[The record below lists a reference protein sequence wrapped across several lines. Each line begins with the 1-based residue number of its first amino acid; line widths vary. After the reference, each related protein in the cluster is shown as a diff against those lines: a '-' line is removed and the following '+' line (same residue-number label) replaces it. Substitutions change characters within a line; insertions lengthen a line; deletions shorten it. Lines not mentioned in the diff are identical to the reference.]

1 MGNEVST
8 GNSGDDSDE
17 DVRAKSMESAS
28 PRPVAEFFSSAG
40 KTIGQASG
48 IVCGKLD
55 DTFDDP
61 DDVYNP
67 KSFRGFSSKNTNSS
81 FANPDDDSSLQSN
94 PMSHLFA
101 KALLNE
107 VIDNPSTMTPAKMAE
122 REKKLLKAQKRA
134 GTSAREGT
142 KVIGGQGTVR
152 SQFERASSRILPPNL
167 LSDQRMQLQRAK
179 NSASSTNGL
188 GKHSVTIGL
197 MMSRRNP
204 YGHPH
209 SVTRQRAFDFNL
221 LQDREHKFVSSTD
234 EYGWRAGGGEKGGSF
249 SIGHNLSKST
259 SEESEFDSRGNA
271 KEKIPTPDTVHIPI
285 IHIDCESETVVNSV
299 IASIARGEVFIP
311 HMAVMPEALG
321 VNGISPPDLVVRFG
335 CERDDE
341 LSPEEWPNWC
351 LEFMHN
357 QLYEYFED
365 VGARW
370 MKRPFQLTLAKKV
383 RWKTVK
389 HMNQYFAKAETVI
402 NSWREMGPQLLQP
415 ELAHIDGGATP
426 EEAARPHGIYL
437 LRNGK
442 PTNYFAPNFE
452 PPYTTKMTRSLLNNV
467 ISKSWDKQRRD
478 WSTEPIPYVTPSLLF
493 TSMCGCADPGA
504 GGFVARE
511 ATDHFSPM
519 GGGTSFFDKSIDY
532 NTEYRGSIQNDR
544 QLLNSMKITRE
555 DSGITRSQ
563 LGNVRSPSPVPGR
576 SLDRYTSVSKKYTS
590 TNVAISNTHSRRS
603 TSAAKHSDF
612 SNYHEQP
619 SNQNK
624 ISENSLLDDYDLNI
638 RDVNEYEPQ
647 YMDDG
652 NFSSPQHR
660 SLESPSALNTPIVA
674 NSRVTNSSPKESIG
688 GQINNGG
695 HYSTGMSVA
704 ESQTTVP
711 IMNKSNSNRLIEQQ
725 RERRKEREIERE
737 MERRKIDQLEMAI
750 QEKLKLHEAKKNLA
764 LGITSSS
771 TEIASDPGKVVQSES
786 PYDSEEDLSKKKSSK
801 KDKKAKKERK
811 KREKKER
818 KERSRSAQRS
828 DDFDNGDANWDTSR
842 ELNVNRYSLNN
853 DIGAKGQNTVQE
865 DVDSHVIKPISK
877 KVQQDSFSK
886 MQKQLS
892 TGIHNDPPGLQTSS
906 YLPVHLNG
914 RTINDQEIQ
923 SLASMDYSM
932 DTASMMGDGSLIGG
946 QFAGDSSVFTMGTA
960 ASDNRSLLSYVT
972 RSTVHDHNASDHQ
985 VHTKQRMAMPAQQE
999 EDSVVDSEEEEEI
1012 PSDEDL
1018 FAIGW
1023 AKALDPNSGCYYY
1036 FTLDRTKTVWDN
1048 PLLQSEF

>member
-1 MGNEVST
+1 MGNEVSV
-8 GNSGDDSDE
+8 GNNGYDSDE
-17 DVRAKSMESAS
+17 DVRAKSMDSTS

-67 KSFRGFSSKNTNSS
+67 RSFRGFSSRNTNTT
-81 FANPDDDSSLQSN
+81 FANPEDDSSLQSN

-107 VIDNPSTMTPAKMAE
+107 VIDNPSTMTPVKMTE

-134 GTSAREGT
+134 GTSAREGM

-152 SQFERASSRILPPNL
+152 SQFERASSRIL
-167 LSDQRMQLQRAK
+167 SDQRLQLHKAK
-179 NSASSTNGL
+179 NSSANGL

-197 MMSRRNP
+197 MMSRKNP
-204 YGHPH
+204 NGHPH

-221 LQDREHKFVSSTD
+221 LQDREHRFVSSTD
-234 EYGWRAGGGEKGGSF
+234 EYGWRAGGGEKGGAS
-249 SIGHNLSKST
+249 ST
-259 SEESEFDSRGNA
+259 SYNISNSTNDENEFDSRVNV

-285 IHIDCESETVVNSV
+285 IHIDCESEAAVNSV

-365 VGARW
+365 AGARW

-389 HMNQYFAKAETVI
+389 HMNQYFAKSETVI

-426 EEAARPHGIYL
+426 EEVARPHGIYL

-493 TSMCGCADPGA
+493 SSMCGCADPGT
-504 GGFVARE
+504 GGFVAME

-519 GGGTSFFDKSIDY
+519 GRETSFFDKSMDH
-532 NTEYRGSIQNDR
+532 NTEYSSTMTNER
-544 QLLNSMKITRE
+544 QLLSSMKITRE
-555 DSGITRSQ
+555 DSGIRRSQ
-563 LGNVRSPSPVPGR
+563 LGNVRSPSPVLER
-576 SLDRYTSVSKKYTS
+576 SMDRTPVSKNYKS
-590 TNVAISNTHSRRS
+590 TNKSTPNSHSRRS
-603 TSAAKHSDF
+603 ISSSDV
-612 SNYHEQP
+612 SDQP
-619 SNQNK
+619 DQTFYQNK
-624 ISENSLLDDYDLNI
+624 IDARSHFDDYGLNI
-638 RDVNEYEPQ
+638 RDANERKSHNVE
-647 YMDDG
+647 DEK
-652 NFSSPQHR
+652 FLSPEQR
-660 SLESPSALNTPIVA
+660 SVDSASEAKTPNVA
-674 NSRVTNSSPKESIG
+674 NHRVTDSSQKEDFG
-688 GQINNGG
+688 GQTNTGG

-711 IMNKSNSNRLIEQQ
+711 IMNKSNSNKLIEQQ

-750 QEKLKLHEAKKNLA
+750 QEKLRLHEAKKNLG
-764 LGITSSS
+764 LGINSS
-771 TEIASDPGKVVQSES
+771 IAENTNDQSSFVQSES
-786 PYDSEEDLSKKKSSK
+786 PDDSEDDVSKRKSSK
-801 KDKKAKKERK
+801 RDKKAKKERK

-818 KERSRSAQRS
+818 KERERSRSAQRP
-828 DDFDNGDANWDTSR
+828 DDFDNGDAHWDASPGPNENR
-842 ELNVNRYSLNN
+842 HSLEKGKDVNSQTPMEAGIDLH
-853 DIGAKGQNTVQE
+853 G
-865 DVDSHVIKPISK
+865 SKPSPRDAGK
-877 KVQQDSFSK
+877 NSFSN
-886 MQKQLS
+886 KQNHHS
-892 TGIHNDPPGLQTSS
+892 SNISSAPGLQASS
-906 YLPVHLNG
+906 YLPVHLSG
-914 RTINDQEIQ
+914 KAINDQELQ

-932 DTASMMGDGSLIGG
+932 DTASMLGDGSLIGG

-972 RSTVHDHNASDHQ
+972 RSTVHDPNAAADHHVQ
-985 VHTKQRMAMPAQQE
+985 SKQRITMPSQQE
-999 EDSVVDSEEEEEI
+999 EESVVDSEEEEEEEEI

-1023 AKALDPNSGCYYY
+1023 AKAFDPNSGCYYY

>member
-1 MGNEVST
+1 MGNEVSI
-8 GNSGDDSDE
+8 GNNGDDSDE
-17 DVRAKSMESAS
+17 DVRAKSMESTS

-67 KSFRGFSSKNTNSS
+67 RSFRGISSRNTNTS
-81 FANPDDDSSLQSN
+81 FANPEDDSSLQSN

-107 VIDNPSTMTPAKMAE
+107 VIDNPSTMTPMKMTE

-142 KVIGGQGTVR
+142 KVVGGQGTVR
-152 SQFERASSRILPPNL
+152 SQFERASSRILPPNI
-167 LSDQRMQLQRAK
+167 LSDQRTQLYSSK
-179 NSASSTNGL
+179 KSSTNGL
-188 GKHSVTIGL
+188 GKYSVTIGL
-197 MMSRRNP
+197 MMSRRNRN
-204 YGHPH
+204 GHPR
-209 SVTRQRAFDFNL
+209 SVTRQRSFDFNL
-221 LQDREHKFVSSTD
+221 LQDREHQFVSSTD
-234 EYGWRAGGGEKGGSF
+234 EYGWRAGGGEKGGAS
-249 SIGHNLSKST
+249 STGQILSHST
-259 SEESEFDSRGNA
+259 SDENEFDSRVNV

-285 IHIDCESETVVNSV
+285 IHIDCESEAAVNSV
-299 IASIARGEVFIP
+299 IASIASGEVFIP
-311 HMAVMPEALG
+311 YMAVMPEALG

-335 CERDDE
+335 CERDDD

-389 HMNQYFAKAETVI
+389 HMNQYFAKSETVI

-426 EEAARPHGIYL
+426 EEVARPYGIYL

-478 WSTEPIPYVTPSLLF
+478 WSTEPIPYVTPSLLL

-511 ATDHFSPM
+511 VTDHFSPM
-519 GGGTSFFDKSIDY
+519 RGGTPFFDKQIDY
-532 NTEYRGSIQNDR
+532 NTNHSGSITNER

-555 DSGITRSQ
+555 DSGIRRSQ
-563 LGNVRSPSPVPGR
+563 LGNVRSPSPV
-576 SLDRYTSVSKKYTS
+576 LDRSTDRTPVSKNYNTTS
-590 TNVAISNTHSRRS
+590 RSMANSHSKRSESSPTHSG
-603 TSAAKHSDF
+603 F
-612 SNYHEQP
+612 SNHPDEP
-619 SNQNK
+619 LFQNGTEK
-624 ISENSLLDDYDLNI
+624 ELHMDDYGLNI
-638 RDVNEYEPQ
+638 RDANYYKSQSVEDKNL
-647 YMDDG
+647 
-652 NFSSPQHR
+652 FSSPQR
-660 SLESPSALNTPIVA
+660 SMDSALEMKTPIVA
-674 NSRVTNSSPKESIG
+674 NSRVTDSSHKEDFGVQTST
-688 GQINNGG
+688 GG

-711 IMNKSNSNRLIEQQ
+711 IMNKSNSNKLIEQQ

-737 MERRKIDQLEMAI
+737 MERRKIDQLELAI
-750 QEKLKLHEAKKNLA
+750 QEKLRLHEAKKKLA
-764 LGITSSS
+764 LGINSAII
-771 TEIASDPGKVVQSES
+771 ENESDQGKLIQPES
-786 PYDSEEDLSKKKSSK
+786 PDDSEEDFSKKKSSK
-801 KDKKAKKERK
+801 RDKKAKKERK

-818 KERSRSAQRS
+818 KERERSQSAQRS
-828 DDFDNGDANWDTSR
+828 HDFDNGDAYWDASPGSN
-842 ELNVNRYSLNN
+842 ENQHSLEKDTN
-853 DIGAKGQNTVQE
+853 AKSQISVE
-865 DVDSHVIKPISK
+865 ADVDLHVSKPAP
-877 KVQQDSFSK
+877 QDTERVSFSK
-886 MQKQLS
+886 KQNHIS
-892 TGIHNDPPGLQTSS
+892 SNTSSNPGLQDSS
-906 YLPVHLNG
+906 YLPVHLSG
-914 RTINDQEIQ
+914 KMINDQEIQ

-932 DTASMMGDGSLIGG
+932 DTASIMGDGSLIGG

-960 ASDNRSLLSYVT
+960 ASDNKSLLSYVT
-972 RSTVHDHNASDHQ
+972 RSTIHDASVADHHVHS
-985 VHTKQRMAMPAQQE
+985 KQRVTMPSQQE
-999 EDSVVDSEEEEEI
+999 EESVVDSEEEEEI
-1012 PSDEDL
+1012 PTDEDL